1 LGGGSRLRNG
11 AAQRVL
17 TERGRTTVTLGQS
30 PARRRGSGGGKPA
43 RQTPGRWGKH
53 AQRSGVDK
61 RDERRAGEKNSAG
74 GRQLCFKGEQRGGGG
89 WVGAV
94 WRQSGRERGR
104 EVGATVEDG
113 GVGATWDGVADR
125 WAGTRR
131 GPGHQ
136 RPGAA

>member
-1 LGGGSRLRNG
+1 
-11 AAQRVL
+11 
-17 TERGRTTVTLGQS
+17 
-30 PARRRGSGGGKPA
+30 
-43 RQTPGRWGKH
+43 
-53 AQRSGVDK
+53 VDG

-125 WAGTRR
+125 WAGNHYFSIHILLTTISLLQNRDEILKIILNR
-131 GPGHQ
+131 N
-136 RPGAA
+136 